1 MDNPLAQA
9 EGSRAGSAGRTWLQ
23 AALAVAAIAWGA
35 QQFTPLLLLYRELL
49 HLSATEVQA
58 TFVPY
63 VVGLIP
69 GLLFGGPCSD
79 RFGRRKVMVPTVLA
93 SGLATVLLIIGTHG
107 LGWIF
112 AARFISGAASGAGF
126 SCGGAWIKELSRS
139 ADGAN
144 NGPRRL
150 TVAMGTGFALGP
162 LVSGILA
169 QWAPDPA
176 TTAYLPQLVLCA
188 AGVVC
193 VLRTPETLVPKRGTS
208 LVQFLRVNEVRDPRF
223 LRVVVPL
230 APWVFIAVAVAVGY
244 LPELVTHQIAG
255 YPIIFSA
262 LVVAANAG
270 AGIAVQPVAR
280 RIDRPGSPRLPAA
293 SLATVTAGLL
303 VAAWAAAATS
313 PVLVIIASLVL
324 GAGYG
329 GCQVY
334 GLLEVQRLARPD
346 HLASLTATYQAISY
360 VGFMASYPLAAI
372 GEVVPAAIVL
382 LGVAVLAAVT
392 LVCVTRAAAHTAVAG
407 DGDRDSV
414 SSVPV
419 RR

>member
-1 MDNPLAQA
+1 M
-9 EGSRAGSAGRTWLQ
+9 GRTWLQ
-23 AALAVAAIAWGA
+23 AAVAVAAVAWGA
-35 QQFTPLLLLYRELL
+35 QQFTPLLLLYRALL

-69 GLLFGGPCSD
+69 GLLFGGPFSD
-79 RFGRRKVMVPTVLA
+79 RFGRRKVMAPTVVA
-93 SGLATVLLIIGTHG
+93 SGLGTVLLIIGMHG

-112 AARFISGAASGAGF
+112 AGRFIAGAASGAGF

-144 NGPRRL
+144 HGPRRL

-162 LVSGILA
+162 LISGILA
-169 QWAPDPA
+169 QWASAPA
-176 TTAYLPQLVLCA
+176 TSAYLPQLVLCA

-208 LVQFLRVNEVRDPRF
+208 FAQFLRLNEVREPRF
-223 LRVVVPL
+223 LGVVLPL
-230 APWVFIAVAVAVGY
+230 APWVFISVAVAIGY
-244 LPELVTHQIAG
+244 LPELVTHQIVG

-262 LVVAANAG
+262 LVVVANAG
-270 AGIAVQPVAR
+270 AGIGVQPVAR
-280 RIDRPGSPRLPAA
+280 RIDRLGTSRLLAT
-293 SLATVTAGLL
+293 SLAAVTAGML
-303 VAAWAAAATS
+303 VAAWAAAAAS
-313 PVLVIIASLVL
+313 PVLVVIASLVL

-372 GEVVPAAIVL
+372 GAVVSATIVL
-382 LGVAVLAAVT
+382 LGVAVLAAIT
-392 LVCVTRAAAHTAVAG
+392 LVCVTRAAAATAVVA
-407 DGDRDSV
+407 DERDRDST
-414 SSVPV
+414 SLVPV
-419 RR
+419 KR